1 MMEMAMI
8 GSVRGLLFMVL
19 CWGWCRCTQALP
31 PDCDGNGIPDVEE
44 IRGGAPD
51 CDANGIPDACDV
63 RSFVRFGEPERLRF
77 PFAPGLIAVSD
88 LDRDQDLDFV
98 ALNDATKSF
107 LFGWNQ
113 GNLHFHL
120 TGGPLAGELSALLV
134 ANLDGDAQP
143 DIVTVNP
150 ILRAVSVFSGRDQG
164 LFFEPVVVA
173 EGTEPFQV
181 AAGDLDEDGKVD
193 LAVADAGADSV
204 LILLHDAAGSLAP
217 AVEYPAGKTPR
228 LLALADLDG
237 DH

>member
-1 MMEMAMI
+1 MI

-107 LFGWNQ
+107 LWGF
-113 GNLHFHL
+113 L
-120 TGGPLAGELSALLV
+120 T
-134 ANLDGDAQP
+134 
-143 DIVTVNP
+143 
-150 ILRAVSVFSGRDQG
+150 R
-164 LFFEPVVVA
+164 FEPARDVLFASSGMQGIRPIYQGPMGIDATFKAGYPDPLVMEAGVVERVDRRWS
-173 EGTEPFQV
+173 ELFPGGVT
-181 AAGDLDEDGKVD
+181 AART
-193 LAVADAGADSV
+193 S
-204 LILLHDAAGSLAP
+204 
-217 AVEYPAGKTPR
+217 T
-228 LLALADLDG
+228 
-237 DH
+237 